1 MKHVINATIH
11 NDWGSAN
18 EPMFTVFTDRIE
30 ILSRG
35 PIPHGQTIEGFFRGE
50 SIPVNARLSEIALQ
64 LHISEKT
71 GRGVPLIISK
81 YGRPAYEF
89 REKSIVVS
97 IPFNSIE
104 TDDHRHIFNI
114 PNDLNETQK
123 VILTEIRNNPNVT
136 KAQLINI
143 VKKGKTTV
151 DKSLSTLKSIG
162 IIERVGRLLEIELKS
177 PRFSSGD

>member
-11 NDWGSAN
+11 NDWGSGN

-104 TDDHRHIFNI
+104 TDDQRHIFNI